1 MNKENALAIFGKY
14 ITNNIIPDS
23 TGQLNDVAIM
33 EIGNEQTIDVD
44 FFVSIFGEAEVTY
57 DSLCA
62 IDAGEKGYKD
72 FFDLCKTEG
81 LLV

>member
-1 MNKENALAIFGKY
+1 MDKENVLTIFDKY

-33 EIGNEQTIDVD
+33 GIGNEQTVNVD
-44 FFVSIFGEAEVTY
+44 FFVSIFGDAEATY
-57 DSLCA
+57 DSLCS

-81 LLV
+81 ILV